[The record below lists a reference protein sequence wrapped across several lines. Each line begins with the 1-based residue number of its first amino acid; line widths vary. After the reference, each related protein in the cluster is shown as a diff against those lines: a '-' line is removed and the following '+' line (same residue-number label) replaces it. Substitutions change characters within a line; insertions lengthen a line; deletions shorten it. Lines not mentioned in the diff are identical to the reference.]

1 MLKKRQMSSSV
12 RYHRINSNE
21 GDEYVDAQVR
31 VGKKGK
37 YVIKRTFQALADM
50 FDWKNVIAN
59 KQYSIF
65 YRHIN

>member
-37 YVIKRTFQALADM
+37 YVIKAHF
-50 FDWKNVIAN
+50 
-59 KQYSIF
+59 SSSC
-65 YRHIN
+65 